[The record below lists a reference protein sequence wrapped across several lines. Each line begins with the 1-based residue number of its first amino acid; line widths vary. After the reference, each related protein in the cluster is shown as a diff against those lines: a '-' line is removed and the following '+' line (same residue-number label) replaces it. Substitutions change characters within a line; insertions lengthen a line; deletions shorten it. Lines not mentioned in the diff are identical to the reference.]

1 MKTKPFLTL
10 TIVAASFFALTL
22 WACSEAN
29 AQTAPSKAKAAVTK
43 NAEAVEDVSW
53 DDNKGPGPR
62 PFADRPHHEHPEGLP
77 PMEGFRPP
85 RNGDRPGMAPPPM
98 GGPREGFRKPRPGR
112 PEGPGSERNHG
123 DMLPPPPPPTGPFQD
138 WGQMEKLDPELFKLL
153 KQDAELERTTRQLTM
168 QYRQTVDEQS
178 KAEIGAQLAETVAK
192 HFDVR
197 QKRRAL
203 ELDRLEKELNRMK
216 ALFEKRNQ
224 SRDKIIEQRLKELKG
239 EEESLF

>member
-10 TIVAASFFALTL
+10 TIAAASFFALTL
-22 WACSEAN
+22 WACSETN
-29 AQTAPSKAKAAVTK
+29 AQGTSSKAKAAVT
-43 NAEAVEDVSW
+43 NNPEAAEDVTW
-53 DDNKGPGPR
+53 DDNGPGPR
-62 PFADRPHHEHPEGLP
+62 PFANPPHHEHPEGLP
-77 PMEGFRPP
+77 PMDGFRPP
-85 RNGDRPGMAPPPM
+85 RNGDRPGMIPPPM
-98 GGPREGFRKPRPGR
+98 GGPRDGFRNPRPRR
-112 PEGPGSERNHG
+112 PEGPRGERDHG

-138 WGQMEKLDPELFKLL
+138 WGQMEKSDPELFKLL
-153 KQDAELERTTRQLTM
+153 KQDHELDRTTRLLTM
-168 QYRQTVDEQS
+168 QYRQTIDEKS

-203 ELDRLEKELNRMK
+203 ELERLEKELNRMK
-216 ALFEKRNQ
+216 ALFEKRNT